1 MTAIALPVVQS
12 LEEVE
17 DINRSSE
24 ILTLNPE
31 LLTMLAKNQQ
41 EDLLRQFSL
50 CTIDS
55 APLTTLLKFKGVQ
68 AGRYPGV
75 DLVADLLLQYKS
87 SKKFLLFGA
96 KPGVAARLAE
106 RYGLE
111 NAMVFDGYSA
121 AVDEVIQKCREQN
134 FFPDVALVAMGGLLQ
149 FQVTKVIN
157 KELEPR
163 ITVACGGS
171 FDVLSGDIPRAPGWM
186 QRVGLEWAFRVALQP
201 ARISRLGGVMRG
213 LFLARQVIVVEGCR
227 KKIKFRI

>member
-12 LEEVE
+12 LDEVE
-17 DINRSSE
+17 DIKLSSE

-31 LLTMLAKNQQ
+31 LLTMLAKNQHQ
-41 EDLLRQFSL
+41 DLLRQFSF

-75 DLVADLLLQYKS
+75 DLVADLLHQYKS

-111 NAMVFDGYSA
+111 NVLVFDGYSA
-121 AVDEVIQKCREQN
+121 TVDEVILKCREQE
-134 FFPDVALVAMGGLLQ
+134 FSPDVALVAMGGLLQ

-157 KELEPR
+157 RELKPH

-186 QRVGLEWAFRVALQP
+186 QSVGLEWAFRVALQP
-201 ARISRLGGVMRG
+201 ARISRLGGVLRG
-213 LFLARQVIVVEGCR
+213 LFLARQVIAVEDCR